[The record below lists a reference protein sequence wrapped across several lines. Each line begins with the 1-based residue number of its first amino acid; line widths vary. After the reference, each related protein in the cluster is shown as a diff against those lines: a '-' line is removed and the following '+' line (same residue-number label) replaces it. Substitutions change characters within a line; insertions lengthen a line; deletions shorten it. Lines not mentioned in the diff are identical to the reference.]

1 MLNENIIETVCSSKA
16 ALASGMLN
24 LDSGIIWT
32 FINIILLFLLLRIF
46 LFKPINKVMDER
58 NQKIQN
64 DIDAA
69 KKAKEEAE
77 ELKRQY
83 NDTLKTAKDK
93 AHGIVSEAVECAED
107 ERKAILQKAEDEAQD
122 IFKKTS
128 KTIEI
133 ERKRSVQE
141 AQTQIADLAI
151 AAASKILG
159 ENVDD
164 EANRKLVDYF
174 LAEEEEGADKQ

>member
-1 MLNENIIETVCSSKA
+1 MLNENIIETVCSSKV

-77 ELKRQY
+77 ELKKQY

-93 AHGIVSEAVECAED
+93 AHGIVSEAVERAED

-174 LAEEEEGADKQ
+174 LAEEGADKQ